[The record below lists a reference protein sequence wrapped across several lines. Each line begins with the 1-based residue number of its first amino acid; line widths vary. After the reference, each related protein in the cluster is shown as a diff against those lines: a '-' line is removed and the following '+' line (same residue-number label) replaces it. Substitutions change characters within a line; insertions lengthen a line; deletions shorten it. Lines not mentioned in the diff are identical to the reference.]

1 MFWAWLLKYS
11 SLLVTGAVSFAVS
24 YALYRLTNTRSDLI
38 YYTSHVQYVT
48 IPPQQGQQQLP
59 PIGTFTLFVWNGGN
73 APAKDVQI
81 GYYWL
86 PANNVYPNVQRQ
98 TVALPGPGG
107 GQVMTFGSIPPKTI
121 LSISHL
127 FYNVFTVE
135 QIISYVNWEQGTAK
149 RIPVMLKRIWPK
161 WYQRVLWALLIAGTW
176 VAINATFS
184 LIKFLWMVYYTK

>member
-24 YALYRLTNTRSDLI
+24 YALYRLTSERSDLI

-48 IPPQQGQQQLP
+48 IPPQQGQQQIP
-59 PIGTFTLFVWNGGN
+59 PIGTFTLFVWNSGN

-98 TVALPGPGG
+98 TVALPGPGA
-107 GQVMTFGSIPPKTI
+107 GQVMTFGSIPPKTV

-127 FYNVFTVE
+127 
-135 QIISYVNWEQGTAK
+135 
-149 RIPVMLKRIWPK
+149 
-161 WYQRVLWALLIAGTW
+161 
-176 VAINATFS
+176 
-184 LIKFLWMVYYTK
+184 

>member
-11 SLLVTGAVSFAVS
+11 SLLVTGAISFAVS
-24 YALYRLTNTRSDLI
+24 YVLYRLTNTRSDLI

-59 PIGTFTLFVWNGGN
+59 PIGTFTLFVWNSGN

-98 TVALPGPGG
+98 TVALPGPGT
-107 GQVMTFGSIPPKTI
+107 GQVMTFGSVPPKTV

-149 RIPVMLKRIWPK
+149 RIPVMLQRIWPK
-161 WYQRVLWALLIAGTW
+161 WYQRILWVLLIAGMW
-176 VAINATFS
+176 VAVNATFS
-184 LIKFLWMVYYTK
+184 LIKFLWMVYYAK